1 MRKLL
6 GAGLGLALL
15 FGCAATGVAQKEAQ
29 KEAQAQPAGCQTT
42 SSKAL
47 KEEMLANKIHVVA
60 DLEGEP
66 LDALKKWLEPYT
78 QKRPVPQEAD
88 RAVIFLNPEK
98 TLAMITWF
106 KGDCLLAYN
115 MGPWQPL
122 KEFLGVPI

>member
-15 FGCAATGVAQKEAQ
+15 FGCAAAGPAPVAQKE
-29 KEAQAQPAGCQTT
+29 QPVGCQTT
-42 SSKAL
+42 DSASL
-47 KEEMLANKIHVVA
+47 KQEMLANKVRVVA

-78 QKRPVPQEAD
+78 QKRPVPAGAD

-122 KEFLGVPI
+122 SDFLGVSI